1 MNSERGAMFI
11 LEEYGDQYDMPNDGH
26 HDRDVISSHDG
37 VGTCGHDL
45 LDWHPRPLPPLGL
58 YFVEEW
64 LCVPHL
70 QTPIFHVALWE
81 VLQPHWPLAV
91 ATPCTS
97 APRSPL
103 KIGHRYVR
111 LSVPPHYRVDTLLHD
126 SKCHYCE
133 GCNRLHWSGV
143 QHDTDYCVLP
153 ADTNDVPAFVC
164 DNEGLMVTPP
174 LRREIN
180 NIGIGVTGWRSCVV
194 FDEIKL
200 LQKVA
205 FFEMQQKMRGR

>member
-1 MNSERGAMFI
+1 MNSEHGAMFI
-11 LEEYGDQYDMPNDGH
+11 LEEYGNKYDMPNDGF
-26 HDRDVISSHDG
+26 HDRDVITSHDG
-37 VGTCGHDL
+37 VGPCGHDL
-45 LDWHPRPLPPLGL
+45 LEWHQRPLPAIGL
-58 YFVEEW
+58 YLLEEW
-64 LCVPHL
+64 LCIPSL

-91 ATPCTS
+91 ATPCTT

-126 SKCHYCE
+126 SKCYYCE
-133 GCNRLHWSGV
+133 GCNRLCWSGL

-153 ADTNDVPAFVC
+153 ADTNDVSAFVC
-164 DNEGLMVTPP
+164 NNEGLMVTPP
-174 LRREIN
+174 LRREIDK
-180 NIGIGVTGWRSCVV
+180 IGIGVIGWRSCAL
-194 FDEIKL
+194 FDEIKV

-205 FFEMQQKMRGR
+205 FFELQQKMRGR